1 MFPTRF
7 ERARIIGARALQIA
21 MGAPTLFS
29 IAVPEADPIAIA
41 FREFDT
47 GSLPLNVS
55 RLPHDHD

>member
-21 MGAPTLFS
+21 MGPPTLF
-29 IAVPEADPIAIA
+29 VTTGLEPDPIALA

-47 GSLPLNVS
+47 GALPLNVS
-55 RLPHDHD
+55 RLPP